1 MNKQQKVY
9 ELLTSNR
16 ALARELG
23 FSELTVRKAKARIK
37 QNTPDEPDPGRVSP
51 EELAQAIRHLE
62 HGLTLPANKGGA
74 IKTEIRKALEIL
86 QQGKLI

>member
-23 FSELTVRKAKARIK
+23 FSELTVRKAKAMIK
-37 QNTPDEPDPGRVSP
+37 QDTPDPVRVSL
-51 EELAQAIRHLE
+51 EELEQAIRHLE
-62 HGLTLPANKGGA
+62 HGLELKANAGGA
-74 IKTEIRKALEIL
+74 IKAEIRKALEIL
-86 QQGKLI
+86 